1 MLCKIHFNIFSCAII
16 LLLFCLAFTVVSG
29 KAFRPK
35 KKELVPL
42 PTLSKLSD
50 RHQDLTQ
57 TLTEASKLKKLTY
70 TYAYTYTAPYNLYK
84 KAQILDVMHK
94 KPLNSLVIMLPPFVL
109 SDQTF
114 FTKQSWWFS
123 QTKGDLTHA
132 GEGKLNTC
140 GWQLE
145 NYQTPPK
152 PHAKFKVSTLTKL
165 TYTDHKSSDFSMMA
179 RWTIVMS

>member
-1 MLCKIHFNIFSCAII
+1 M
-16 LLLFCLAFTVVSG
+16 
-29 KAFRPK
+29 
-35 KKELVPL
+35 

-70 TYAYTYTAPYNLYK
+70 THAYTYTAPYNLYK

-132 GEGKLNTC
+132 GDNWKIIRRHQNLTRNS
-140 GWQLE
+140 
-145 NYQTPPK
+145 
-152 PHAKFKVSTLTKL
+152 KFQ
-165 TYTDHKSSDFSMMA
+165 H
-179 RWTIVMS
+179 

>member
-1 MLCKIHFNIFSCAII
+1 M
-16 LLLFCLAFTVVSG
+16 
-29 KAFRPK
+29 
-35 KKELVPL
+35 

-57 TLTEASKLKKLTY
+57 TMTEASKLKKLTY

-140 GWQLE
+140 G
-145 NYQTPPK
+145 
-152 PHAKFKVSTLTKL
+152 
-165 TYTDHKSSDFSMMA
+165 
-179 RWTIVMS
+179 